1 MGRQFLGRDLL
12 EAVLVLYGHGDVD
25 VVVPGNESLV
35 AHRAQ
40 QRSAVEPVFDMVL
53 LADAVDLLQYLQ
65 LAQLAG
71 AEVLSDVLLEIF
83 LIFFHSFVLI

>member
-1 MGRQFLGRDLL
+1 MIRQHKKMILL
-12 EAVLVLYGHGDVD
+12 TSIATLLPILIGLLLWKQLPD
-25 VVVPGNESLV
+25 SV
-35 AHRAQ
+35 ATHFFQ
-40 QRSAVEPVFDMVL
+40 N
-53 LADAVDLLQYLQ
+53 LQ